1 MTNYTVIDSLMGAG
15 KTQYI
20 IQEMNADR
28 NIDKKYIYITPYL
41 AEVERIIDN
50 VKERP
55 IKQPTQRNSE
65 GRKLRGLK
73 TLVQSGYSIA
83 STHSLLQ
90 TADSELVELIK
101 AGNYTLVID
110 EVINVVND
118 VNISQKDINRLIA
131 NGDITIDDDTK
142 KIEWTGETDYDTR
155 FSDIY
160 LLCKAGTLY
169 RNRDKTVV
177 KIFSDEVLRAFAE
190 VVVMTYLFEYS
201 EMKAWYELNAIEYEK
216 KSVTYNDD
224 QQAYKL
230 IEYDVM
236 REDRQAIYDLITVHD
251 GKYNEQLA
259 HINLSATALRN
270 LPTQDSYL
278 EDLDLIEKTIRNF
291 LHANKLEGYSGY
303 WTTLRD
309 TMDRLSPKGYSKK
322 SKISLNCRATNEYS
336 DGYAMAYIFER
347 NINPMQQGFFI
358 DRGATLDGNGWAVS
372 DLLQWI
378 FRSRIRNGQDI
389 QLFLPAKKMRTILK
403 QWSKYEL

>member
-1 MTNYTVIDSLMGAG
+1 M
-15 KTQYI
+15 
-20 IQEMNADR
+20 
-28 NIDKKYIYITPYL
+28 
-41 AEVERIIDN
+41 
-50 VKERP
+50 
-55 IKQPTQRNSE
+55 
-65 GRKLRGLK
+65 
-73 TLVQSGYSIA
+73 QSGYSIA

-177 KIFSDEVLRAFAE
+177 KIFSDEVLRAFDE

-201 EMKAWYELNAIEYEK
+201 EMKAWYELNAVEYEK

-224 QQAYKL
+224 QQEYEL
-230 IEYDVM
+230 IEYDIM
-236 REDRQAIYDLITVHD
+236 REDRQTIYDLITVHD

-303 WTTLRD
+303 WTSLRD

-358 DRGATLDGNGWAVS
+358 DRGATLDSNGWAVS